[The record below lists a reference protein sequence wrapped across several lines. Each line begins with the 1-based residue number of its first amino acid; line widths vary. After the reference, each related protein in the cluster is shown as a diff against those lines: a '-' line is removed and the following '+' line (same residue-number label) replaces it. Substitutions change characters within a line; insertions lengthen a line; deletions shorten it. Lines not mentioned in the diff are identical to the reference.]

1 MDGLSYGGGVGDIFY
16 RQTAFDGIFPLL
28 LFEGK
33 RLQKELKTLA

>member
-1 MDGLSYGGGVGDIFY
+1 MDGLSYGGGAGDIFY

-33 RLQKELKTLA
+33 RRQKELETLA